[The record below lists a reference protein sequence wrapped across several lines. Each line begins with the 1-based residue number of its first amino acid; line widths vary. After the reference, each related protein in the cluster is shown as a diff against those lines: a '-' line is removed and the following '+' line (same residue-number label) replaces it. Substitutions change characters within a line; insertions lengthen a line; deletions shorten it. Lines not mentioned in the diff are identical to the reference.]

1 METIVY
7 INAYAAIG
15 IFVVW
20 SVLSVLALFAWH
32 FGKLVW
38 RRVTRVYHITV
49 IAYWLERLEKG
60 GWREFQKAEA
70 EDKKR
75 AAQGASDGRNFHNHS
90 NRQST

>member
-15 IFVVW
+15 ILVVW
-20 SVLSVLALFAWH
+20 CVLAVLALFAWY
-32 FGKLVW
+32 FGNLVW

-49 IAYWLERLEKG
+49 ISYWLQRLEKG

-75 AAQGASDGRNFHNHS
+75 AAQGGKDA
-90 NRQST
+90 

>member
-15 IFVVW
+15 ILVVW
-20 SVLSVLALFAWH
+20 CVLAVLALFAWH
-32 FGKLVW
+32 FGNLVW

-75 AAQGASDGRNFHNHS
+75 AAQGGKA
-90 NRQST
+90 